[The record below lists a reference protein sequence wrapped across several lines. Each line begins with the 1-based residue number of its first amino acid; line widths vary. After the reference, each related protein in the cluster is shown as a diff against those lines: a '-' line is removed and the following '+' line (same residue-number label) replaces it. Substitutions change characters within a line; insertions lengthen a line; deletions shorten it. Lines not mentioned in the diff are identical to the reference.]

1 MNRKKYICPRK
12 TFRSYLSSVLASFVE
27 YKVNVSGCTP
37 ESFIPELSR
46 FDCYCVKVSESDI
59 CLKQDTIYNY
69 LEQKSV
75 KTSTL
80 QRIQTVLRSFGKY
93 MLFVLRIEDTY
104 VLPHLIHRHGTT
116 FIPYVFTVNEIKQLF
131 KAADHYELKIHNKPT
146 VNLVNCMRCII
157 KVLYCTGMRRSE
169 VCNLKI
175 EDVDLENCIIYIK
188 HAKNDNKR
196 IVTISSTL
204 LLEMKR
210 YQNESKTHCNSN
222 KYFFDS
228 GADFKEG
235 FISPECVY
243 SYFRKYLKLA
253 NIEHKGTGN
262 GPRLHDL
269 RVTFAVHS
277 LKRLTESTTDVNAA
291 LMYLSA
297 YMGHKSIYETQEYL
311 WLTKDLYSETL
322 RKMESYTS
330 FITDIYNEKVG
341 EYNE

>member
-1 MNRKKYICPRK
+1 MSVDAPKSMFIILVLFSAFHLLKYICPRK

-196 IVTISSTL
+196 IVTIVILT
-204 LLEMKR
+204 
-210 YQNESKTHCNSN
+210 
-222 KYFFDS
+222 
-228 GADFKEG
+228 
-235 FISPECVY
+235 
-243 SYFRKYLKLA
+243 
-253 NIEHKGTGN
+253 NI
-262 GPRLHDL
+262 
-269 RVTFAVHS
+269 F
-277 LKRLTESTTDVNAA
+277 LTVE
-291 LMYLSA
+291 
-297 YMGHKSIYETQEYL
+297 Q
-311 WLTKDLYSETL
+311 TL
-322 RKMESYTS
+322 RRDLFLPNV
-330 FITDIYNEKVG
+330 FIRIFVNIL
-341 EYNE
+341 N